1 MNEGWRVWEEE
12 ERDRMEEEE
21 EEGSAGDVA
30 SSAAS
35 CLRDDKV
42 SLASEGHHGC
52 RWVKRTDQDEET
64 SSRRLVSKI
73 KAAQEALF
81 KWKQP
86 K

>member
-1 MNEGWRVWEEE
+1 MNEGWRVWKEE

-21 EEGSAGDVA
+21 GSAGNAA

-52 RWVKRTDQDEET
+52 WWVKRTNQDEET
-64 SSRRLVSKI
+64 SSVRLVSKI
-73 KAAQEALF
+73 QAAQEELF